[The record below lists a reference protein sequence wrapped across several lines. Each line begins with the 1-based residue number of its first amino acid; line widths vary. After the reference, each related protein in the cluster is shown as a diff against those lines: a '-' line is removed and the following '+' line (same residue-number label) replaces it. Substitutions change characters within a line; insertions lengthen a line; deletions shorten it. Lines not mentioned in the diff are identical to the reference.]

1 MKNAPRFS
9 TRRGSDL
16 VNSPHVCNLR
26 DKLYNTRSFSDPW
39 PLAEYVQS
47 TSCRKHIFFSNGLLT
62 SSVFLCNV
70 SCHVSVLPIHYLSA
84 FIVIFRYNLKL
95 WKSSFHTF
103 ATIHR
108 AYPTELLLPSTV
120 FLLESFFS
128 PLSLLST
135 PSPIIRIKS
144 SRSSRDI
151 RRMQMFFAT
160 SCFHPV
166 VFRTVVSIS
175 YVTVGIISATDTF
188 HFS

>member
-9 TRRGSDL
+9 TTRGSDL
-16 VNSPHVCNLR
+16 VNSPNVCNVR
-26 DKLYNTRSFSDPW
+26 DKLYNTRSFSYPW

-62 SSVFLCNV
+62 SSVFLYNV
-70 SCHVSVLPIHYLSA
+70 SCHVSVLSIHYLSA

-108 AYPTELLLPSTV
+108 AYSTELVLPTTV

-128 PLSLLST
+128 PFPFSQLHHPSPALSHHALLVTFAVCSCSLLQVAF
-135 PSPIIRIKS
+135 ILS
-144 SRSSRDI
+144 SSE
-151 RRMQMFFAT
+151 
-160 SCFHPV
+160 P
-166 VFRTVVSIS
+166 
-175 YVTVGIISATDTF
+175 
-188 HFS
+188 